1 MPMVPSYF
9 VSQDEIDAEV
19 KKAVSKLG
27 PEVRR
32 VRYTVGEDTSG
43 EPAIYFRIVLADAAV
58 WPWDVL
64 SRTTRNIRDTLR
76 DQLQPLPT
84 WGLFP
89 YFRFRSESEQAGR
102 TEPEWS

>member
-1 MPMVPSYF
+1 MVPCRY
-9 VSQDEIDAEV
+9 VSQEEIDAEV
-19 KKAVSKLG
+19 KKVVGNLG

-43 EPAIYFRIVLADAAV
+43 EPGIFFRIVLADNAV
-58 WPWDVL
+58 WPWEIL
-64 SRTTRNIRDTLR
+64 SRTTRNIRSIIR

-89 YFRFRSESEQAGR
+89 YFNFRSESEQAGS
-102 TEPEWS
+102 TEPEWT